1 MMKTFRTI
9 LIDDERLA
17 REELK
22 SLLKDYMEIDII
34 DEAKN
39 GEEGI
44 EKIHALQPDLVFLD
58 VNMPGMNGFEMLK
71 KLEEKLYQAT

>member
-1 MMKTFRTI
+1 MKTFRTI
-9 LIDDERLA
+9 IIDDERLA

-22 SLLKDYMEIDII
+22 SLLKDYHEIEII

-44 EKIHALQPDLVFLD
+44 QKIKEFLI
-58 VNMPGMNGFEMLK
+58 LK
-71 KLEEKLYQAT
+71 IKKNINFII